1 MNKIEDL
8 KDLRINFNDEMKK
21 SCIKLITIKQIL
33 KNETLT
39 GQERKILQKEFDD
52 LFKIFKDEFQK
63 LNQEQIR
70 FINWYL
76 GK

>member
-21 SCIKLITIKQIL
+21 SCIKLITIKQML

>member
-8 KDLRINFNDEMKK
+8 KDLRLNFNDEMKR
-21 SCIKLITIKQIL
+21 SCIKLITIKQML

-39 GQERKILQKEFDD
+39 RQERKILQKEFDD

>member
-8 KDLRINFNDEMKK
+8 KDLRLNFNDEMKK
-21 SCIKLITIKQIL
+21 SCIKLITIKQML

-39 GQERKILQKEFDD
+39 RQERKILQKEFDD

>member
-8 KDLRINFNDEMKK
+8 KDLRLNFNDEMKK
-21 SCIKLITIKQIL
+21 SCIKLITIKQML

-39 GQERKILQKEFDD
+39 RQERKILQKEFDD

-76 GK
+76 DK